1 MIDPIMPVAA
11 RIQARYAV
19 QSPIYRMHRAAIP
32 SVREVM
38 KIAGATVYYKLCS
51 PIMGD
56 KHGKTLRRNANRQ
69 YGSPPPA
76 TATQPN

>member
-11 RIQARYAV
+11 SIQAPLAV

-38 KIAGATVYYKLCS
+38 KIAG
-51 PIMGD
+51 GD
-56 KHGKTLRRNANRQ
+56 SVLQAVFAN
-69 YGSPPPA
+69 YGR
-76 TATQPN
+76 